1 MLTPEQVQ
9 QIIADNNSLQA
20 EVNELNE
27 ILAIKE
33 EEIIELR
40 KIASETTALRSMVD
54 IHLEELQFMQNRIG
68 KHQQKAAGA
77 EERELELHQ
86 ELTGAARVQQQYTEL
101 FQQYTYTSA
110 QLEDIQQELTKVKK
124 RNNMLQQIAVKI
136 GEMESSMEMLTD
148 ERDHLKNK
156 VALLEKMIP
165 K

>member
-33 EEIIELR
+33 EEIVELR

-54 IHLEELQFMQNRIG
+54 IHLEELHFMQNRIG

-77 EERELELHQ
+77 EEREMELHQ
-86 ELTGAARVQQQYTEL
+86 ELTAAAKVQHQYSDL
-101 FQQYTYTSA
+101 FRQYTYVFT
-110 QLEDIQQELTKVKK
+110 QLEDIQQELAKVKK

-136 GEMESSMEMLTD
+136 GEMESGMEMLTE

-156 VALLEKMIP
+156 VILLEKMQP
-165 K
+165 S